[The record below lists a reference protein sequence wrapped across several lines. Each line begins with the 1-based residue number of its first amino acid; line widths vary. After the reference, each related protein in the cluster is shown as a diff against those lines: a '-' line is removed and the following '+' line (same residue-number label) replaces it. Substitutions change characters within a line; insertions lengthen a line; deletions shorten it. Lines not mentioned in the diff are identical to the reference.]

1 MGNTTVSIH
10 PSRVLMKRDGML
22 AVAAVNKHPSQPQK
36 LTLRIPEGGY
46 GEYRVVTVNGESTE
60 AYNDVGVNGVTLKA
74 GEWKKQEQPAEIDLP
89 AHSVNVIQMR

>member
-1 MGNTTVSIH
+1 M
-10 PSRVLMKRDGML
+10 
-22 AVAAVNKHPSQPQK
+22 
-36 LTLRIPEGGY
+36 
-46 GEYRVVTVNGESTE
+46 NGESTE